1 MATEQAVGAGRCG
14 ASGKPANAL
23 CRHFHPTPS
32 ASPTSVCDSA
42 QSALGVA
49 PGRVPGSLRP
59 LAVGPATPSG
69 PRLPGHLALSAI
81 TLRETVRNP
90 G

>member
-1 MATEQAVGAGRCG
+1 MAIEQAAGVGRCG
-14 ASGKPANAL
+14 ASAKPDNAL
-23 CRHFHPTPS
+23 SRHFHPTRR
-32 ASPTSVCDSA
+32 
-42 QSALGVA
+42 VA

-59 LAVGPATPSG
+59 LTVGPATPSG
-69 PRLPGHLALSAI
+69 PRLPGHLAPSAI